1 MKSNKSVEYFHLSCL
16 HRDDKQSTP
25 DMWRSTASVST
36 LRRVVNNRVERD
48 LTVEKGGL
56 GEEVLRH
63 RGGENQFSYR
73 EMLPYEDT

>member
-25 DMWRSTASVST
+25 GMWRSTASVST

-48 LTVEKGGL
+48 LT
-56 GEEVLRH
+56 EE
-63 RGGENQFSYR
+63 G
-73 EMLPYEDT
+73 